1 MGYPVGY
8 SILSGMVLGYDIGR
22 RDPDPISFKRYGT
35 KFKTGYPT
43 GWYIRGTI
51 PRDDIFVG
59 YPIVLVAD
67 KIIDSLERG

>member
-8 SILSGMVLGYDIGR
+8 TIPSGMVLGYGMDR
-22 RDPDPISFKRYGT
+22 RDPKPISFERYGI

-51 PRDDIFVG
+51 PRDGIFVG
-59 YPIVLVAD
+59 YPMVSVAD